1 VRKFTIGRDK
11 GCDVLIGDESVSRVH
26 AEIWLEGGTVMI
38 ADRGSSNGTS
48 LVRAGGSSP
57 LNFGSVDRT
66 DRVRFGSVTLGVQE
80 LIEAIEIKNPGVFR
94 PAAGPPPLPPP
105 LPPPPPPPLAR
116 AGPAL
121 VRCECGAIKTPGE
134 TCPGCRR

>member
-48 LVRAGGSSP
+48 LVRREGLHRSISAASIARIA
-57 LNFGSVDRT
+57 FASVR
-66 DRVRFGSVTLGVQE
+66 
-80 LIEAIEIKNPGVFR
+80 
-94 PAAGPPPLPPP
+94 
-105 LPPPPPPPLAR
+105 
-116 AGPAL
+116 
-121 VRCECGAIKTPGE
+121 
-134 TCPGCRR
+134 